1 MKKVFNIDVDCPV
14 CAQKC
19 EDAINKMDT
28 IKSCKVNFIT
38 KKMIIEADDLDK
50 VMKDVVKT
58 AKKVDS
64 DIEIDY

>member
-19 EDAINKMDT
+19 EDAINKMENV
-28 IKSCKVNFIT
+28 KSCKVNFIT
-38 KKMIIEADDLDK
+38 KKMIIEADDIDN
-50 VMKDVVKT
+50 VMKDIEKT